1 MQAAD
6 VIQTQIPYTVS
17 ADANDYVVRVSRM
30 SPDDLATTFHLFLR
44 RLTLVKEKIPYLKA
58 ALTLELDALLW
69 TGDKELR
76 NGLRTQGFERFFV
89 PG

>member
-58 ALTLELDALLW
+58 AGTRLTVYVSTSIPKTRLTLPSPW
-69 TGDKELR
+69 
-76 NGLRTQGFERFFV
+76 N
-89 PG
+89 